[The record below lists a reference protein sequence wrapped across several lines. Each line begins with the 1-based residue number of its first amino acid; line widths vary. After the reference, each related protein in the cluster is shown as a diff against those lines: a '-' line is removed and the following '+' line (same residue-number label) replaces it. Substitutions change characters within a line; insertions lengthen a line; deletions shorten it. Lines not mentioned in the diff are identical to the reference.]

1 MNEKKRNPECALDR
15 LPGDKLQ
22 GVIVCTEYECARC
35 GWNVNVERARKWY
48 IQRFGLTK
56 GKDGLSRLII
66 KKGAIQN
73 DSRKKDL

>member
-48 IQRFGLTK
+48 I
-56 GKDGLSRLII
+56 
-66 KKGAIQN
+66 
-73 DSRKKDL
+73 